1 MAFPEREAFLALM
14 AQAGLRQPRQ
24 RLLTGGIAAIYRGE
38 VAG

>member
-1 MAFPEREAFLALM
+1 MAD
-14 AQAGLRQPRQ
+14 AGLRQPRM